1 MLGTMS
7 ARKGPIYYITERKR
21 LEEQAEQRRQEAIQ
35 ESIRKAQE
43 QKILIETVSRP
54 KQDDAPV
61 IQFANSIF
69 KSKKISEIIYVV
81 AHHFGI
87 SEIELLSERRTNHVV
102 TARHVLYW
110 ICKELTPYSYP
121 EIGRRL
127 GGRDHTTI
135 LHGVRKIEHLISHG
149 HEVVADCYAIKR
161 HWEKASSSYYWGA

>member
-7 ARKGPIYYITERKR
+7 ARKGPIFYITERKR
-21 LEEQAEQRRQEAIQ
+21 LEELAESRKIEA
-35 ESIRKAQE
+35 EKEAIRKATE
-43 QKILIETVSRP
+43 QNLIIETVNQS
-54 KQDDAPV
+54 QDNSPV
-61 IQFANSIF
+61 IQFANSVF
-69 KSKKISEIIYVV
+69 KKQKISEIIYVV
-81 AHHFGI
+81 ANHFGI
-87 SEIELLSERRTNHVV
+87 SEIEILSERRTNHVV
-102 TARHVLYW
+102 MARHVLYW

-149 HEVVADCYAIKR
+149 HKVVADCYAIKR